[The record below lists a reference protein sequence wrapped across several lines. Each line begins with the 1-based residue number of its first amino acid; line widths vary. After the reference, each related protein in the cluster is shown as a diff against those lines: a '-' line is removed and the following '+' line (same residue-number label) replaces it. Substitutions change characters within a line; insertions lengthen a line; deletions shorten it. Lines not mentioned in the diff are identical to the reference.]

1 MSKIKKIFSSIW
13 AFARR
18 EVVLSIATVA
28 AIITMFFVPINKGYA
43 DYFEY
48 KTLIALFCML
58 AVVAGLKNTNVFEF
72 VAKKLIA
79 LFKTRR
85 AVIYCLIYGTFL
97 FDMIVANDMSLI
109 TFLPLTYIV
118 LHKTNNDKYLCYT
131 FILQTIAAN
140 MGGMITP
147 HGNPQNLYLYSY
159 YNIPTLE
166 FFGTLLIQSITVAVL
181 LFICVLFVKN
191 EKLSLRNDEN
201 LPVKKKELIIYGILF
216 VLVILCILRLIPMPS
231 FIKGMFAGHEA
242 HLLTLAVVVI
252 LVAIFDRKRF
262 LHVDYALLATF
273 CVFFIFSGNIAQI
286 DAIKS
291 FIAGIVDK
299 STLAAGIISCQFI
312 SNVPTAIF
320 LSNFTNNWSELL
332 VAVNIGSLGIII
344 SSLASLITLKEY
356 LKHQPKGLKKYM
368 IKFTLVNT
376 SFLIILII
384 VTLLI

>member
-291 FIAGIVDK
+291 FIAGIVEK